1 MPVNNEM
8 YNQMAHTWW
17 DENSVLHLLRTTLN
31 PARFGYFRD
40 ILTNRLKLD
49 PHSLQALD
57 IGCGG
62 GLLAEDFAQLGC
74 RVTGIDPSAPSIETA
89 RAHAQQMGLS
99 IEYHVGAGESLPF
112 NDATFDLVYC
122 CDVLEHVND
131 LERVLAESARV
142 IKPGGVYFYDTIN
155 RTVRSRLL
163 IIGLFQEL
171 PWTRFA
177 PANFHAWEKFIKPQE
192 LRTLMSKYGLE
203 SQEIVGL
210 SPEGSPPAM
219 ILALLKINRGQ
230 MTIKEFGQKLRFRA
244 SKDTAESYMGYAR
257 KPGKQQN

>member
-1 MPVNNEM
+1 MPVNNEI

-17 DENSVLHLLRTTLN
+17 DENSVLHLLRTALN

-40 ILTNRLKLD
+40 ILTSRLKLD
-49 PHSLQALD
+49 PRGQRALD
-57 IGCGG
+57 VGCGG

-74 RVTGIDPSAPSIETA
+74 HVTGIDPSAPSIETA

-112 NDATFDLVYC
+112 DDESFDIVYC

-131 LERVLAESARV
+131 LDKVVAESARV
-142 IKPGGVYFYDTIN
+142 LKADGVYFYDTIN
-155 RTVRSRLL
+155 RTARSRLL
-163 IIGLFQEL
+163 IIGIFQEL

-177 PANFHAWEKFIKPQE
+177 PANFHDWNKFIKPQE
-192 LRTLMSKYGLE
+192 LVALMSKYALE
-203 SQEIVGL
+203 NQEIVGL
-210 SPEGSPPAM
+210 SPEGSPLPM
-219 ILALLKINRGQ
+219 ISALLKVNQGK
-230 MTIKEFGQKLRFRA
+230 MTIKDFGQKLRFRA

-257 KPGKQQN
+257 KRGKKLS